1 MFGVN
6 RELPQDVASKDLL
19 SMAVS
24 DKSNFQ
30 IVFRML
36 NEIMKKDKTEEWEFQ
51 VIHPRSKL
59 LDYPAVKKSCLQRK
73 FPVNNAQQEFFTRHR
88 DPGTPGRSISS
99 SAAGA

>member
-19 SMAVS
+19 SMAVL

-36 NEIMKKDKTEEWEFQ
+36 NEIMKKNKTEE
-51 VIHPRSKL
+51 
-59 LDYPAVKKSCLQRK
+59 
-73 FPVNNAQQEFFTRHR
+73 
-88 DPGTPGRSISS
+88 
-99 SAAGA
+99 